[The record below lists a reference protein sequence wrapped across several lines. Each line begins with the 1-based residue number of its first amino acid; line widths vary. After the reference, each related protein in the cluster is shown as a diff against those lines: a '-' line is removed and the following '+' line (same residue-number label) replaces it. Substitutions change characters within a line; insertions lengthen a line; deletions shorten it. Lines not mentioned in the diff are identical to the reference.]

1 MWTIFSAFRMTALHL
16 VVESL
21 SINTMNYE
29 SIIDGKGFINSE
41 STKVETLHHLAMPR
55 YSVHKN
61 YEQTVLPPKTE
72 SDLLLM
78 LGTSLSLWLY
88 RDLIAHNNLT

>member
-1 MWTIFSAFRMTALHL
+1 MTALHL

-61 YEQTVLPPKTE
+61 YEQTKGSV
-72 SDLLLM
+72 
-78 LGTSLSLWLY
+78 
-88 RDLIAHNNLT
+88 RLTIDVRNQPLTMVVQGPDCP

>member
-1 MWTIFSAFRMTALHL
+1 MTALHL

-29 SIIDGKGFINSE
+29 SIIDSKGFINSE

-61 YEQTVLPPKTE
+61 YEQTKGSAATKNWVRLTIDVRNQPLTTV
-72 SDLLLM
+72 
-78 LGTSLSLWLY
+78 GLY
-88 RDLIAHNNLT
+88 LIPHNNST

>member
-1 MWTIFSAFRMTALHL
+1 MTALHL

-61 YEQTVLPPKTE
+61 YEQTKGSAATKNWV
-72 SDLLLM
+72 
-78 LGTSLSLWLY
+78 
-88 RDLIAHNNLT
+88 RLTIDVRNQPLTMVVQGPDCP

>member
-61 YEQTVLPPKTE
+61 YEQTKGSAATK
-72 SDLLLM
+72 
-78 LGTSLSLWLY
+78 
-88 RDLIAHNNLT
+88 N